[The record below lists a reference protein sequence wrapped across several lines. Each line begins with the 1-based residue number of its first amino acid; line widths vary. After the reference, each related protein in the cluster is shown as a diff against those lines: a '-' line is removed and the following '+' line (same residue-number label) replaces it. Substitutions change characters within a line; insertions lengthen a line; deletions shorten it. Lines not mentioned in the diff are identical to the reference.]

1 MKVQSHQIDIMI
13 TRKVEQYSSIDL
25 ETALEYGIDDIDE
38 SVVEWDEDE
47 YDRDVEYHVNGVVQ
61 KKQYDDAL
69 DEIKKLED
77 KVKKLQ
83 SKIDGRNVIPEK
95 EGEE

>member
-1 MKVQSHQIDIMI
+1 MKVEAHQIDIMI

-25 ETALEYGIDDIDE
+25 ETALEYGMDDIDE

>member
-1 MKVQSHQIDIMI
+1 MKVQPHQIDIMI

-25 ETALEYGIDDIDE
+25 ETALECGIDDIDD
-38 SVVEWDEDE
+38 SMVEWDEDE

-61 KKQYDDAL
+61 QKEFDDAL

-77 KVKKLQ
+77 KVKRLQ

>member
-1 MKVQSHQIDIMI
+1 MKVEAHQIDIMI

>member
-77 KVKKLQ
+77 KVKRLQ
-83 SKIDGRNVIPEK
+83 SKIDGRNVTPEK
-95 EGEE
+95 EEE